1 MNKEE
6 REKLNREQ
14 EARER
19 EAFEQWEKR
28 NREAIESVRET
39 SAAILKEFHDE
50 ALANSILQL
59 AQNEIE
65 KEKALMPHIAKELKK
80 GKKDPELLNYTVFD
94 ILEAQNEERAAAL
107 DATSRTPE
115 EIPQPKSRAVI
126 LLERA
131 RESLKA
137 ENEYKDALRP
147 YVLEEIKAL
156 KNNAAYGLSIDD
168 ILALY
173 SKCEGS
179 IAKIEEE
186 IQEGNIAAPVLK
198 KAINAKKKAEKQARA
213 EEARKAQRKEASKKA
228 GSIPGAIHY
237 AARNDEIQL
246 LTTKAARDLFDPMP
260 AFNTDENG
268 NYIIKP
274 DNDGNKWL
282 TGRIDYSAR
291 GKQDAF
297 VTVAFSPNYLD
308 LDIYGY
314 DFFLMSLL
322 DHLLLEG
329 NYEVTLTH
337 ILKRLGIS
345 PSGSELEK
353 LYKHLILGSR
363 ISTIFDNRD
372 LAEKWNVEDPEYKK
386 ITRQLYNIAI
396 EESRRKIDGNIAR
409 LTVKIF
415 ALSPFYSVGAPLNQ
429 FSNWNDNLLQLYS
442 GKRTPKYWR
451 LMRYLIR
458 EIGYMRSGG
467 RSNTTLDIKKI
478 YQYVGDANG
487 HDYKSTRDTV
497 YKILEECFGGCKYID
512 YLKTTT
518 DNKTGNITLSL
529 IDDARRKKLLAAG
542 KDVK

>member
-107 DATSRTPE
+107 DATIRTPE

-173 SKCEGS
+173 SQCEGS
-179 IAKIEEE
+179 IAKIDEE
-186 IQEGNIAAPVLK
+186 IQAGSIAAPVLK

-213 EEARKAQRKEASKKA
+213 EEARRAQRQEASKKA
-228 GSIPGAIHY
+228 GNIPGAIHY
-237 AARNDEIQL
+237 AARNNEIQF

-260 AFNTDENG
+260 AFNTDERG

-282 TGRIDYSAR
+282 TGRIDYSAK
-291 GKQDAF
+291 GKKDAF

-345 PSGSELEK
+345 PSSSELEK

-415 ALSPFYSVGAPLNQ
+415 ALSPFYAVGAPLNQ
-429 FSNWNDNLLQLYS
+429 FSNWNDELLQRYS

-458 EIGYMRSGG
+458 EIGYMRSGK
-467 RSNTTLDIKKI
+467 RNNTILDIKSI
-478 YQYVGDANG
+478 YQYVGDTNG

-497 YKILEECFGGCKYID
+497 YKILEECFGGCRYID
-512 YLKTTT
+512 YKKTTT
-518 DNKTGNITLSL
+518 DNKTGNIKLTLL
-529 IDDARRKKLLAAG
+529 DDTKRKKLIAG
-542 KDVK
+542 K

>member
-14 EARER
+14 ETRER
-19 EAFEQWEKR
+19 EALEKWEKL
-28 NREAIESVRET
+28 NNEALESIRQSCE
-39 SAAILKEFHDE
+39 AMHDE
-50 ALANSILQL
+50 TLLHL

-65 KEKALMPHIAKELKK
+65 KDKALMPHINRELKK

-107 DATSRTPE
+107 DNASRTPE
-115 EIPQPKSRAVI
+115 EIPQPKSRAAI

-147 YVLEEIKAL
+147 YILKELKAL
-156 KNNAAYGLSIDD
+156 TNNAAYGISIENV
-168 ILALY
+168 LALY
-173 SKCEGS
+173 SQCEGS
-179 IAKIEEE
+179 TARIDEE
-186 IQEGNIAAPVLK
+186 IQADNIAAPVLK
-198 KAINAKKKAEKQARA
+198 RAINAKKKAEKQARA
-213 EEARKAQRKEASKKA
+213 EEARKAQRKEAGKKA

-237 AARNDEIQL
+237 AARKDEIQM
-246 LTTKAARDLFDPMP
+246 LTTSAARELFDPTP
-260 AFNTDENG
+260 AFDKDESG
-268 NYIIKP
+268 NYIITP

-282 TGRIDYSAR
+282 TGRIDYSAK
-291 GKQDAF
+291 GKPNAF

-308 LDIYGY
+308 LDIFGY

-345 PSGSELEK
+345 PSSSELEK

-372 LAEKWNVEDPEYKK
+372 LAEKWNVEDPEYTR

-415 ALSPFYSVGAPLNQ
+415 ALSPFYSVAAPHNQ

-458 EIGYMRSGG
+458 EIGYMRSGR
-467 RSNTTLDIKKI
+467 RSNTILDIKKI

-497 YKILEECFGGCKYID
+497 DKILKECFGGCNYID
-512 YLKTTT
+512 YKKTTT
-518 DNKTGNITLSL
+518 DAKTGNITLTL
-529 IDDARRKKLLAAG
+529 IDDAKRKKLLTG
-542 KDVK
+542 K

>member
-6 REKLNREQ
+6 WEKLN
-14 EARER
+14 
-19 EAFEQWEKR
+19 K
-28 NREAIESVRET
+28 EAIESIRQ
-39 SAAILKEFHDE
+39 SCAAMHDE
-50 ALANSILQL
+50 TLLHLAL
-59 AQNEIE
+59 NEIE
-65 KEKALMPHIAKELKK
+65 NDKALMPHIAKELKK

-94 ILEAQNEERAAAL
+94 ILEAQNEERGAAL
-107 DATSRTPE
+107 DNTTRTPDTM
-115 EIPQPKSRAVI
+115 PKPKSRAVL

-131 RESLKA
+131 RARLE
-137 ENEYKDALRP
+137 EEREYKEALRP
-147 YVLEEIKAL
+147 YILEELKAL

-173 SKCEGS
+173 SQCEGS
-179 IAKIEEE
+179 AARIEEE
-186 IQEGNIAAPVLK
+186 IQAGNIAAPVLK

-213 EEARKAQRKEASKKA
+213 EEARKAQRQEASKKA

-237 AARNDEIQL
+237 AARENEIKIM
-246 LTTKAARDLFDPMP
+246 TTKAARDLCDPMP
-260 AFNTDENG
+260 AFNADESG
-268 NYIIKP
+268 NYIITTDK
-274 DNDGNKWL
+274 DGYKWL
-282 TGRIDYSAR
+282 TGRIDYSAK
-291 GKQDAF
+291 GKPNAF

-329 NYEVTLTH
+329 NDEVTLTH
-337 ILKRLGIS
+337 ILKRLGIT
-345 PSGSELEK
+345 PSQSELEK

-372 LAEKWNVEDPEYKK
+372 LAEKWNIEDPEYKNIK
-386 ITRQLYNIAI
+386 RQLYYIAI
-396 EESRRKIDGNIAR
+396 EESRRKIDGNISR

-415 ALSPFYSVGAPLNQ
+415 AVSPFFAVGAPLNQ
-429 FSNWNDNLLQLYS
+429 FSNWNDELLMLYT

-467 RSNTTLDIKKI
+467 RNNTILNIKNI
-478 YQYVGDANG
+478 YQYVGDKNG

-497 YKILEECFGGCKYID
+497 YKILQECFGGCNYID
-512 YLKTTT
+512 YSKTIT
-518 DNKTGNITLSL
+518 DNKTGNITLTL

-542 KDVK
+542 KNIK

>member
-6 REKLNREQ
+6 
-14 EARER
+14 
-19 EAFEQWEKR
+19 WEKK
-28 NREAIESVRET
+28 NKEAIESIKNS
-39 SAAILKEFHDE
+39 SAEILELEKWKNDKDMEE
-50 ALANSILQL
+50 LQNRILQIAL
-59 AQNEIE
+59 NEIE
-65 KEKALMPHIAKELKK
+65 KDKALMPHIERALKK

-94 ILEAQNEERAAAL
+94 ILEMQNEERAANASKNSK
-107 DATSRTPE
+107 DPYIIPE
-115 EIPQPKSRAVI
+115 TKSRAVL

-147 YVLEEIKAL
+147 FVLEEIKAL

-179 IAKIEEE
+179 IAKIEDE
-186 IQEGNIAAPVLK
+186 IKAGNVAAPVLK
-198 KAINAKKKAEKQARA
+198 RAINAKKKAEKQARA
-213 EEARKAQRKEASKKA
+213 EEARRAQRQDAGKKA
-228 GSIPGAIHY
+228 GNISDVIHY
-237 AARNDEIQL
+237 AARKDEIQI
-246 LTTKAARDLFDPMP
+246 LTTKAARNLFDPMP
-260 AFNTDENG
+260 AFNTDESG
-268 NYIIKP
+268 NYIITP
-274 DNDGNKWL
+274 DNDGNRWL
-282 TGRIDYSAR
+282 TGRIDYSEK
-291 GKQDAF
+291 GKPDAF

-337 ILKRLGIS
+337 ILKRLGIT
-345 PSGSELEK
+345 PSSSELEK

-415 ALSPFYSVGAPLNQ
+415 ALSPFYAVGAPLNQ
-429 FSNWNDNLLQLYS
+429 FSNWNDELLQLYS

-458 EIGYMRSGG
+458 EIGYMRSGN
-467 RSNTTLDIKKI
+467 RSNTILAIKSI
-478 YQYVGDANG
+478 YQYVGDTNG

-497 YKILEECFGGCKYID
+497 YKILQECFGGCNYID
-512 YLKTTT
+512 YSKTTT
-518 DNKTGNITLSL
+518 DNKTGNITLTL
-529 IDDARRKKLLAAG
+529 ISDKTREKIASG
-542 KDVK
+542 K